1 MEWHTGPD
9 TSGAGVRDAV
19 WIATSRT
26 SDLTAEERAAI
37 VELCSWA
44 HGVDFGGLFSL
55 LPPDGLHV
63 IARLDAEIVGHAVIT
78 TRWLQPD
85 ELPFL
90 RCAYVDAVATAPT
103 HQRQG
108 VGRSVML
115 RLADAAEADG
125 YEIGCLES
133 ELRGFYEPLGW
144 EQWRGPLAAQTD
156 AGVVP
161 TPDQEGIFI
170 LRLSRTAGVD
180 VDGPVT
186 IRADG
191 RFW

>member
-1 MEWHTGPD
+1 MERYIAPDMSGP
-9 TSGAGVRDAV
+9 GVPDALR
-19 WIATSRT
+19 IETSRT
-26 SDLTAEERAAI
+26 ADLRGGERAAV
-37 VELCSWA
+37 VELCSLA

-55 LPPDGLHV
+55 LPPDGVHV
-63 IARLDAEIVGHAVIT
+63 IARLDVGPVGHAVIT
-78 TRWLQPD
+78 TRWLRPD
-85 ELPFL
+85 SLAFL

-108 VGRSVML
+108 VGHAVMR
-115 RLADAAEADG
+115 RLAEAAESDRF
-125 YEIGCLES
+125 EIGCLES

-156 AGVVP
+156 AGVVR
-161 TPDQEGIFI
+161 TPDQDGIFI
-170 LRLSRTAGVD
+170 LRLSGTPTVD
-180 VDGPVT
+180 VDGSLT